1 MNDNIIASELIV
13 RLASYFSPIAHTPG
27 RLRVRVS
34 SAIKKEASNFDVKNL
49 DEVIKKINGIKNVKI
64 NMIIGSVTIEYD
76 NEIFAKE
83 LWDDLLAGR
92 NIQNITYKINELAK
106 AVNE

>member
-1 MNDNIIASELIV
+1 
-13 RLASYFSPIAHTPG
+13 
-27 RLRVRVS
+27 
-34 SAIKKEASNFDVKNL
+34 
-49 DEVIKKINGIKNVKI
+49 
-64 NMIIGSVTIEYD
+64 MIIGSVTIEYD
-76 NEIFAKE
+76 NEILAKE